1 MAKGRVYAKE
11 AQLQNSVDKWLM
23 KQNLGKDRSGLP
35 KMFSTALVT
44 LGVGLGLVTFV
55 ESISG
60 MESFLGA
67 VISILQCGVMSALF
81 VYSGYLLAAYSEKYY
96 MLLDEL
102 DNLKGAIATT
112 ETSDTV
118 KAED

>member
-44 LGVGLGLVTFV
+44 LGVGIGLVTFV

-60 MESFLGA
+60 MESFL
-67 VISILQCGVMSALF
+67 VRLF
-81 VYSGYLLAAYSEKYY
+81 LFYNAGL
-96 MLLDEL
+96 
-102 DNLKGAIATT
+102 
-112 ETSDTV
+112 
-118 KAED
+118 